1 MVAQHQPT
9 TMSKVTTFPL
19 QPVLALVVGALLGW
33 GLSVLFPHL
42 TGLAA
47 LALWP
52 LGFAGGMVLCSLSRA
67 EEHAFMSWSLL
78 LVGQVLAVAGVT
90 LLFLATLL

>member
-1 MVAQHQPT
+1 MVAQHHPT
-9 TMSKVTTFPL
+9 TMNKVSTLSL
-19 QPVLALVVGALLGW
+19 QPVVALVLGALLGW
-33 GLSVLFPHL
+33 GLSLLFPHL
-42 TGLAA
+42 TGLAE

-67 EEHAFMSWSLL
+67 EEHAFTSWTLL
-78 LVGQVLAVAGVT
+78 LVGQLLAVAGVA